1 MGNPAIRK
9 YALLSKI
16 CPILPIFRTGGRLSA
31 RRRCAAR
38 AVFSRHAGAKRRL
51 PRLLGKAVRGA
62 GGGVPLSVRGRGLD
76 FPILRDFPV
85 GAGSL
90 FPRPLGGS
98 RVRAGSERGAGGG
111 GAEPHAFARAQQGRG
126 GRGQYRYNDV
136 FHCEIRRYPP
146 GSGFASG
153 FFWVRRVPA
162 GGEMGGELAARR
174 GFGGGTRKPQSE
186 IFSAESVNFP
196 ANRADTLNAVFAV
209 ALFFENLCLTCRKL

>member
-16 CPILPIFRTGGRLSA
+16 CPILPIFRAGGRLSA

-98 RVRAGSERGAGGG
+98 RVRAGRERGAGGG

-136 FHCEIRRYPP
+136 FHCEIRRYPSGP
-146 GSGFASG
+146 GFASG

-174 GFGGGTRKPQSE
+174 GFGGGTRKPQSK
-186 IFSAESVNFP
+186 IFFGGIRKFSGKPRRYFKRGFRCSA
-196 ANRADTLNAVFAV
+196 
-209 ALFFENLCLTCRKL
+209 FF